1 MGFSGG
7 DKGRNNR
14 NQKRGN
20 ASEKLG
26 PGAVD
31 QDGKEGRR
39 LVWWRRHL
47 GGPDGLDRFFL
58 SSNRFPSCKGAFSKC
73 RTSKKAAGQYS
84 SHAFLAAAVCGP
96 PSFGGGRACRGDP
109 LDEICLGMPT

>member
-20 ASEKLG
+20 AREKLG

-39 LVWWRRHL
+39 L
-47 GGPDGLDRFFL
+47 
-58 SSNRFPSCKGAFSKC
+58 
-73 RTSKKAAGQYS
+73 
-84 SHAFLAAAVCGP
+84 
-96 PSFGGGRACRGDP
+96 GGGAAISVVLMDWTVFFSVATGSPVARGHFQSVALAKRRRANTAHMLFGCSSVWSTK
-109 LDEICLGMPT
+109 LLGPGLSGRPAR